1 MSSPN
6 LAAFDRRAFL
16 GSLVVLAV
24 PLAAKAQQAGRV
36 YLIGFLSPS
45 SPSDSR
51 NPILLGALRQ
61 GLRELGYVEG
71 QNIGIESRW
80 AEGKYD
86 RLPDLAAELVRLKVD
101 VIVTYAPPAIQAA
114 KQATQT
120 IPIVMGGV
128 IDPVATGFVASL
140 ARPGGNLTGLSLM
153 APELVGKQLEIGRA
167 SCRERV

>member
-1 MSSPN
+1 MSCLD
-6 LAAFDRRAFL
+6 LAPFDRRAFL
-16 GSLVVLAV
+16 GSLVLSVLAV
-24 PLAAKAQQAGRV
+24 PLAAAQQAGRV

-86 RLPDLAAELVRLKVD
+86 RLPDLAAELVRLKVGRHRH
-101 VIVTYAPPAIQAA
+101 VCPAGDSSR
-114 KQATQT
+114 KTS
-120 IPIVMGGV
+120 
-128 IDPVATGFVASL
+128 DPDDPD
-140 ARPGGNLTGLSLM
+140 RH
-153 APELVGKQLEIGRA
+153 GR
-167 SCRERV
+167 RH